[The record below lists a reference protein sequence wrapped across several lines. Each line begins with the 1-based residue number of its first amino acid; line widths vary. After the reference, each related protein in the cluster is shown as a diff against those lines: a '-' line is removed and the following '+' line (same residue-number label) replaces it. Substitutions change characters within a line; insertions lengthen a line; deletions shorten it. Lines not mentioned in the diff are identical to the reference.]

1 MQDIYRLP
9 IDGYHPHLTNPDQD
23 PQGIPYEIC
32 RWPDITTLYASLEQQ
47 VRDSGINFALAM
59 RCLRGGD
66 LPGRDLAR
74 RLKLPHDS
82 IWVTRYIG
90 IGKTGRLKL
99 EQKPQMPLA
108 GKLVLGIED
117 IVDKRDSAEF
127 LHRYFAKRGVK
138 HFALATLPP
147 KTPDYN
153 LG

>member
-47 VRDSGINFALAM
+47 VRDSGINFA
-59 RCLRGGD
+59 
-66 LPGRDLAR
+66 
-74 RLKLPHDS
+74 LKLPHDS